1 MDIITPDAAFDPAG
15 SHNRRALERSKRRR
29 PLSQRL
35 RLAARQTAEQ
45 HPDAE
50 HVCQKL
56 GIPCYYENNGLAH
69 PPTAPVT
76 GEGRRRTLQDVAHA
90 RRVHLERDLKYQHGL
105 EAEAAR
111 GRSRPVRV
119 RNNWTGQAED
129 EGLELARSSVP
140 LPSDRNR
147 LQRHPSLGRE
157 DAFCDASTFK
167 GRGNVR
173 VQSLGGDEDAQIA
186 ELYRMGLLYDDE
198 EGGKTSAAAAAA
210 GLTLNTIYH
219 DEPSYSIRPAKRSR
233 KLQRK
238 SQLGGA
244 ALDLDLSFADLGDDD
259 DLARYLV
266 SPAETNA
273 SSRRNADTAEED
285 GDARRHTRKV
295 SAPLRVVY
303 ELDHNAQPSFDVD
316 TSQPPDL
323 IVDDSLSDYD
333 CFTDSDVD
341 EDMPSQEVDGHDDG
355 RAAAATAS
363 GAWVLLGDD
372 S

>member
-198 EGGKTSAAAAAA
+198 EGGKTSAAATAA

-266 SPAETNA
+266 SPAETKA
-273 SSRRNADTAEED
+273 SSRSDADAAEED

-355 RAAAATAS
+355 GAAAATAS